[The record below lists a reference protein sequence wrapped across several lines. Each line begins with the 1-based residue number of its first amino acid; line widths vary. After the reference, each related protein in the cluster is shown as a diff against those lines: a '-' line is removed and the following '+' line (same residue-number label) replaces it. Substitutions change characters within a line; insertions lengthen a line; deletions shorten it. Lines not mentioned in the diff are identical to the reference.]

1 MKLLISA
8 YYRNSQYYLEL
19 VLNICMFYFLAF
31 FSFETIL
38 LTLKLTA
45 YDIEQCMIDTVPN
58 TTVIQ
63 NSSTII
69 DSLRHSCWAY
79 GSKQKV
85 YLEFQ
90 RKISVVKMQL
100 SEGIPAVVAEF
111 GHKERIFNRH
121 IAFFAYCLFILQV
134 ILFVVQKKVNFHG
147 YLIEQLKHRKIIDY
161 SAIDIQHIGH
171 KVVDAIK
178 YSMRSFV
185 IELII
190 KFFYC
195 INLLVSIIMFKLILI
210 GQHSLNNLDFD
221 SLIVFPSIETFEP
234 RAHDYYPLF
243 KVPTY
248 QMLPKF
254 LHELFNVLWIIF
266 LVLLAVF
273 TILMIIKFVR
283 YQFKSLRTKSIL
295 AWAPGVDEE
304 LLMTIN
310 KYRSNY
316 HFLSK
321 VARNI
326 DSTYFSLMIDN
337 VLEIKPDSEGRSNV
351 VLNQHVESSSIENV
365 SDHLNSHQ
373 MQSYQV
379 KSDDVCLNGGV
390 SNEKHSTSNFVSEFR
405 KKVEMNIA
413 SQQQASS
420 NVTNDQL
427 EDHSN
432 LNSSNEKKEIKSSN
446 IIKLEPI
453 LEFNGVINDKLT
465 KTSLSFHN
473 PNYQQHAKNKSSN
486 EKPNVLQETKD
497 NVTIVDIEQADN
509 SKMVDD
515 VKIEESKV
523 EENKIEESKFAE
535 DSVGESNYE
544 YVQIDTK
551 SYDSGIEKST
561 ETSNEVAIQMK
572 DETEIQMRTD
582 NIENKS
588 IEVKRRR
595 PRNN

>member
-497 NVTIVDIEQADN
+497 NVTIVDIEQVDN
-509 SKMVDD
+509 SKVVDD

>member
-390 SNEKHSTSNFVSEFR
+390 SDEKHSTSNFVSEFR